1 MRLDLPLTLAAASAV
16 LLLGQFLQRRIGPLG
31 RTSIPAPVI
40 GGLLFALAALFA
52 PTTVDTTL
60 RAPLQTVFFTTIGLG
75 ASVGLIRRGGRPL
88 VVLWVIATLAAVVQ
102 NVAGIGLATV
112 LGVPRELGIIAGA
125 LTLTGGPATG
135 LAFSQV
141 FQERGLAQ
149 APELIIA
156 SATFG
161 ILAASLVGNPIATLL
176 IRRQPGNGGASE
188 AAVPA
193 AKPVERLLPHLIV
206 LLMLAGAGTVL
217 SGVISSAGFILP
229 GYIGAM
235 VLGFLLRP
243 YLKVNAHTIEVIGSV
258 ALAYFLA
265 IALMDLKLVQLASLA
280 APLLAILAV
289 QVVVTCAYSVVTAF
303 YLAARDYE
311 AAVTTSGLIG
321 FLLGITPN
329 AVANMDALERKY
341 GPAPQSLLIV
351 TITGGFLI
359 DFSNSL
365 VITAFL
371 NYLR

>member
-16 LLLGQFLQRRIGPLG
+16 LLLGQFLQRRIGLLG

-40 GGLLFALAALFA
+40 GGLLFAAAAVWL
-52 PTTVDTTL
+52 PTGVDTTL
-60 RAPLQTVFFTTIGLG
+60 RAPLQTIFFTTIGLG
-75 ASVGLIRRGGRPL
+75 ASVDLIRRGGRPL
-88 VVLWVIATLAAVVQ
+88 IVLWVIATLAAVVQ
-102 NVAGIGLATV
+102 NVAGIGVAAV
-112 LGVPRELGIIAGA
+112 LGVPPELGIIAGA

-135 LAFSQV
+135 LAFSQI
-141 FQERGLAQ
+141 FQARGLAQ

-176 IRRQPGNGGASE
+176 IRRQPWNAGAGE
-188 AAVPA
+188 APAPA

-206 LLMLAGAGTVL
+206 LLLLAGAGTVL
-217 SGVISSAGFILP
+217 SSAISSTGLILP

-235 VLGFLLRP
+235 VLGFVVRP
-243 YLKVNAHTIEVIGSV
+243 YLKLSQNTIEAIGAL

-280 APLLAILAV
+280 APLLIILAV
-289 QVVVTCAYSVVTAF
+289 QVVVTCLYCVVTAF

-329 AVANMDALERKY
+329 AVANMDALERKF
-341 GPAPQSLLIV
+341 GPAPRSLLIV

-365 VITAFL
+365 VITGFL

>member
-16 LLLGQFLQRRIGPLG
+16 LLLGQLLQRRIPLLG

-40 GGLLFALAALFA
+40 GGLLFAAAALWL
-52 PTTVDTTL
+52 PTGIDTTL
-60 RAPLQTVFFTTIGLG
+60 RAPLQVIFFTTIGLG
-75 ASVGLIRRGGRPL
+75 ASVDLIRRGGRPL
-88 VVLWVIATLAAVVQ
+88 AALWVIATLAAVMQ
-102 NVAGIGLATV
+102 NMAGIGLAGM
-112 LGVPRELGIIAGA
+112 LGVPRELGLIAGA

-135 LAFSQV
+135 LAFSEI

-149 APELIIA
+149 ASELIIA

-161 ILAASLVGNPIATLL
+161 ILAASLAGNPVATLL
-176 IRRQPGNGGASE
+176 IRRQPASDAVRE
-188 AAVPA
+188 AAAPA
-193 AKPVERLLPHLIV
+193 PKPVERLLPHLIV
-206 LLMLAGAGTVL
+206 LLLLSGAGTLL
-217 SGVISSAGFILP
+217 SGAISSAGLILP

-235 VLGFLLRP
+235 ILAFVLRP
-243 YLKVNAHTIEVIGSV
+243 RLRLNANTIEAIGAV

-265 IALMDLKLVQLASLA
+265 IALMDLKLARLASLA
-280 APLLAILAV
+280 APLLIILAA
-289 QVVVTCAYSVVTAF
+289 QVVVTCIYSVVTAF

-329 AVANMDALERKY
+329 AVANMDALERRY

-365 VITAFL
+365 VMTAFL

>member
-1 MRLDLPLTLAAASAV
+1 MRLDLPLTLASASAV
-16 LLLGQFLQRRIGPLG
+16 LLLGQLLQRRIGPLG

-102 NVAGIGLATV
+102 NVAGIGLATM

-135 LAFSQV
+135 LAFSQI
-141 FQERGLAQ
+141 FQGRGLVQ

-176 IRRQPGNGGASE
+176 IRRQPGNGGERE

-206 LLMLAGAGTVL
+206 LLMLAGAGTAL

-243 YLKVNAHTIEVIGSV
+243 YLNVNAQTIEVIGSV

-265 IALMDLKLVQLASLA
+265 IALMDLKLAQLASLA
-280 APLLAILAV
+280 APLLIILAV

-365 VITAFL
+365 VITVFL

>member
-40 GGLLFALAALFA
+40 GGLLFALAALWM
-52 PTTVDTTL
+52 PVSVDTTL
-60 RAPLQTVFFTTIGLG
+60 RAPLQTIFFTTIGLG
-75 ASVGLIRRGGRPL
+75 ASVDLIRRGGRPL
-88 VVLWVIATLAAVVQ
+88 VVLWVVATLAAVVQ
-102 NVAGIGLATV
+102 NVAGIGLAAL

-135 LAFSQV
+135 LAFSQI
-141 FQERGLAQ
+141 FQQRGLAQ

-161 ILAASLVGNPIATLL
+161 ILAASIVGNPLATLL
-176 IRRQPGNGGASE
+176 IRRQPGTGKSE
-188 AAVPA
+188 ALSGAV
-193 AKPVERLLPHLIV
+193 AKPVERLLPNLLV
-206 LLMLAGAGTVL
+206 LLIL
-217 SGVISSAGFILP
+217 SGVGTLLSNVISSTGLILP

-235 VLGFLLRP
+235 VLAFLLRP
-243 YLKVNAHTIEVIGSV
+243 YLKLNATTIEALGAA

-280 APLLAILAV
+280 VPLLIILAA
-289 QVVVTCAYSVVTAF
+289 QVVVTCAYSVLTAF

-329 AVANMDALERKY
+329 AVANMDALERRY

-365 VITAFL
+365 VITVFL
-371 NYLR
+371 NYVR